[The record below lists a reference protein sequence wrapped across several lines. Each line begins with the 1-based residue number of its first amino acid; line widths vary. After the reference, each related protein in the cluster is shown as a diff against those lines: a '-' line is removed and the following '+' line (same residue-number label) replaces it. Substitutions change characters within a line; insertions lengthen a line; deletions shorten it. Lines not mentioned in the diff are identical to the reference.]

1 VKAAE
6 EDERVSASAA
16 EQALVRS
23 QAAAMKEV
31 IAPELA
37 AAMDAGKAA
46 VKLANAIPVAAG
58 KLAMCAPCQS
68 GTFSRW
74 MKCCIDFG
82 IEKPD
87 ALTGWSGSCPC
98 RTVFGATNSRCR
110 MLADALRFRRNAD
123 FWRIS
128 EAWGEAECRSHAGCI
143 DVDGST
149 LLHLAIDAC
158 DSRRGD
164 IMIVETIID
173 WGAPLEA
180 KNFRDGTAL
189 ARALELEDLPLTRL
203 LVASG
208 ADRVSPCTHGG
219 EVTPL
224 TLALRHDS
232 GTPISSE
239 IIALLRDG
247 PAPSPSPEPSEDPPA
262 TSKRQKLSK
271 DGGDGIPH
279 ADFGSFGKSVRK
291 LWDEYTG
298 TLRQRNRDNAHW
310 FGKGPQN
317 RASRNFYHRKCVWYR
332 EIARQYELNGSDV
345 DAALNT
351 VQAFADPYFRSGGGG
366 WEAAERVLRQL
377 TPADGTEAGRLTAVH
392 ESI

>member
-6 EDERVSASAA
+6 EDERISASAA

-23 QAAAMKEV
+23 QAAAMKEA

-37 AAMDAGKAA
+37 AATETGKVAMQ
-46 VKLANAIPVAAG
+46 LAQAIPIAAG
-58 KLAMCAPCQS
+58 KLAMCPPCQS
-68 GTFSRW
+68 GNFSRW

-82 IEKPD
+82 QEKPGV
-87 ALTGWSGSCPC
+87 LTGWSGACPC

-128 EAWGEAECRSHAGCI
+128 EQWGEEECRSHASC
-143 DVDGST
+143 VDLEGST

-180 KNFRDGTAL
+180 KNGRDGTAL
-189 ARALELEDLPLTRL
+189 ARVLELEDLPLIRL

-208 ADRVSPCTHGG
+208 ADRVSPCTRGG

-224 TLALRHDS
+224 TLAERHCH
-232 GTPISSE
+232 GPHRAE

-247 PAPSPSPEPSEDPPA
+247 PEPSPEPSEDPPA

-279 ADFGSFGKSVRK
+279 ADFGSFSKSVRK

-298 TLRQRNRDNAHW
+298 TLRQRNRDNSQW

-317 RASRNFYHRKCVWYR
+317 RANRNFYHRKCVWYR
-332 EIARQYELNGSDV
+332 ELARQYELNGSDIAV
-345 DAALNT
+345 ALST
-351 VQAFADPYFRSGGGG
+351 VQAFADPYFCSGGGG
-366 WEAAERVLRQL
+366 WEAAEKALRQL
-377 TPADGTEAGRLTAVH
+377 TPADGTEAGRLTAVY